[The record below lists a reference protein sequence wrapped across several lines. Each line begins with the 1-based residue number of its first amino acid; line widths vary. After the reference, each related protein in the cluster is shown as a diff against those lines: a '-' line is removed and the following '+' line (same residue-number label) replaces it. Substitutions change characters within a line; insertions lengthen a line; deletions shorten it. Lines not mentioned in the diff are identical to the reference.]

1 MANPVDINENAYTYR
16 EERVRDAA
24 YAGLLEGIHN
34 SLQVIATELTK
45 LNESNSKTNKK

>member
-24 YAGLLEGIHN
+24 YAGLLQGIHD
-34 SLQVIATELTK
+34 SLQTIAGELVK
-45 LNESNSKTNKK
+45 LNESKTTTKK